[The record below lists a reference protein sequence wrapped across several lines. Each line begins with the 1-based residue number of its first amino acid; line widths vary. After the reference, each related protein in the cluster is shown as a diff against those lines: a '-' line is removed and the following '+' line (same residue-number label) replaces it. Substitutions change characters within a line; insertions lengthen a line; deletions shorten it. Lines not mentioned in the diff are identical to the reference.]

1 MKDKDKKEIAQENLE
16 SGKSGEE
23 HYEFITETI
32 KKRPVNKR
40 KMFLKFLFTVF
51 LAIVFGIVACFTVVL
66 VYPKLKAKY
75 YPQEQDTK
83 KITLPVSE
91 ADNSDEEPIEEFVPT
106 NEDGDVVVK
115 SEIEQ
120 NTTELEIESAGE
132 NGEDNPDIKPDKE
145 ETLSEISPEEKVFDN
160 KEPEEEVIDNKESE
174 ENTENN
180 EDADTEVIS
189 EEIISGDSLP
199 EELAQSDSENEIVV
213 NNVVQRLVEELD
225 VEDYRSLCRK
235 ISAVATTVQKSMVK
249 VAGVAS
255 DTDWFNNTYNNNNS
269 SAGLIIADNGKELL
283 IVTGSDI
290 LQNAYKIEV
299 TFCDGKT
306 YPCKVRLSDKDT
318 KLTVLAVELSDM
330 EMTTINHI
338 EMASFSTIS
347 SNSSG
352 IPVIAVGAPYGVADS
367 VALGQITSNSTVV
380 DMHDSNAKVMTTD
393 IYGSQNASGV
403 IANLN
408 GRIIGIICHEKV
420 IEGLDNLLVAYSVMD
435 VNSKIEKISNGQ
447 ELAYMGIIGTDVTI
461 EANQKFGVPLGAYVK
476 KVEIDSPAMDAG
488 IRSGDVIVK
497 LGTTDISS
505 FSEYKSALLR
515 CQPMDKVVVTVQRP
529 GKDNYSEL
537 SYEVQLTRQ

>member
-1 MKDKDKKEIAQENLE
+1 MKDKDKRDVANENLE
-16 SGKSGEE
+16 SKKSGDE

-40 KMFLKFLFTVF
+40 KLVLKFFFTVF
-51 LAIVFGIVACFTVVL
+51 LAIVFGVVACATVIFVF
-66 VYPKLKAKY
+66 PRLKAKY
-75 YPQEQDTK
+75 YPEQPDTK
-83 KITLPVSE
+83 KVTIPVSE
-91 ADNSDEEPIEEFVPT
+91 ADNADEEPIEEFVPN
-106 NEDGDVVVK
+106 NEDGDLIVK
-115 SEIEQ
+115 NEKEDD
-120 NTTELEIESAGE
+120 NDTTELELEPTGE
-132 NGEDNPDIKPDKE
+132 NEEDNPDTEEIESPDEEKGSKDIKE
-145 ETLSEISPEEKVFDN
+145 ETETEAVEDTDSDKTEDAAKNSETTKVSETGAEGEAETVGETEESPEKGV
-160 KEPEEEVIDNKESE
+160 
-174 ENTENN
+174 
-180 EDADTEVIS
+180 
-189 EEIISGDSLP
+189 
-199 EELAQSDSENEIVV
+199 VV
-213 NNVVQRLVEELD
+213 NNVVERVIEELD

-249 VAGVAS
+249 VSGVAS

-283 IVTGSDI
+283 IVTASDI
-290 LQNAYKIEV
+290 LKNAYKTEV

-318 KLTVLAVELSDM
+318 NLTVLAVELADM

-367 VALGQITSNSTVV
+367 VALGQITSNTAVV
-380 DMHDSNAKVMTTD
+380 DMHDSNAKIMTTD

-435 VNSKIEKISNGQ
+435 LNSKIEKISNGQ
-447 ELAYMGIIGTDVTI
+447 ELAYMGIFGTDVTL
-461 EANQKFGVPLGAYVK
+461 EANQKFMVPMGAYVK

-505 FSEYKSALLR
+505 FSEFKMALLK
-515 CQPMDKVVVTVQRP
+515 CQPMDKVVVTVERP
-529 GKDNYSEL
+529 GKDSYSEI